1 MKKFVI
7 KISLAFVIIA
17 FAIDYL
23 RFTIDYFFRVNLR

>member
-17 FAIDYL
+17 VDIDYL
-23 RFTIDYFFRVNLR
+23 RFTIDYCSVL